1 MGLRKYKREIARQSM
16 TAAGVGNVNRKM
28 SKRNSNGVPF
38 WRGVLEELRNAPK
51 RATKNT
57 VNRKIR
63 RVEHE

>member
-1 MGLRKYKREIARQSM
+1 MGLRKYKREIARQNM
-16 TAAGVGNVNRKM
+16 IAAGVGNVNRKM
-28 SKRNSNGVPF
+28 SRRNRDGIPF

-57 VNRKIR
+57 TNRKIR